1 MTTHPAKGYICSEP
15 GVNHMPECHKN
26 QHDSVYQITIHGNL
40 DPKWSKWFNGMAV
53 SSQDGSP
60 VTTLTGRITDQA
72 KLRGI
77 LNKLWDLNMIVISVT
92 QLQDRIR

>member
-1 MTTHPAKGYICSEP
+1 MLCNPELITCLNAIKINMTKRL
-15 GVNHMPECHKN
+15 
-26 QHDSVYQITIHGNL
+26 YQITIRGNL

-60 VTTLTGRITDQA
+60 VTILTGRIADQA

-77 LNKLWDLNMIVISVT
+77 LNKLWDLNLIVISVT
-92 QLQDRIR
+92 QLQD

>member
-1 MTTHPAKGYICSEP
+1 
-15 GVNHMPECHKN
+15 MPECHKN
-26 QHDSVYQITIHGNL
+26 QHDSVYQITIRGNL